1 MIQDIT
7 MAITGWRISS
17 AVQKTENLVPE
28 KQTWENVT
36 QDMELMVKTH
46 GMWQGVIVKTLGK
59 DYAALRRN

>member
-7 MAITGWRISS
+7 MAIRKWRISS
-17 AVQKTENLVPE
+17 AVHKTENLVPE

-46 GMWQGVIVKTLGK
+46 GIWQGLIVKTLGK